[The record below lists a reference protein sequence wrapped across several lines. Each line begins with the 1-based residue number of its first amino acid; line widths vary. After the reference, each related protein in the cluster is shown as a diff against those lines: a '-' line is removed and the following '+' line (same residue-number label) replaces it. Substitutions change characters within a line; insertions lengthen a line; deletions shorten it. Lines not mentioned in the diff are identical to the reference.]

1 MIDSKYDILPFLP
14 ETRLEQ
20 VAEGITLSHPLSRRG
35 YGPGFIVVVQSTGV
49 AGPNKLAIE
58 GGVPS
63 PLMKYAEEGFVT
75 VEITEAALGASSDA
89 LAKAVAAIAACSST
103 RVADESKP
111 INGAGLIA
119 YTPQLWNKI
128 APQLKSSPTVLGA
141 AVYGDLSS
149 APTLAASPVPFVQH
163 LAGKATDLPP
173 RTAQLTAHDY
183 ETVTSALFATPF
195 QEHWNYAAESVSHS
209 RNLTFFKKLLGGPY
223 FDLEALWD
231 EHTYYEFENRS
242 LECTMGTM
250 VQEPYVNHVPTLTG
264 GIGRQELTAFYR
276 DHFIFKNPDDIE
288 TVLLSRS
295 MGIDRVIDEQLFKCT
310 HNTQID
316 WLAPGIPPTGKKLNV
331 AMVAVV
337 NIRGDR
343 LYHEHIWWDQGTV
356 LAQLGLMPEHLPF
369 PTPAG
374 GLSNGHAALQGKK
387 LEYRVPVAGDET
399 ARKLEIKESV
409 KSNEMFA
416 FDVREARN

>member
-1 MIDSKYDILPFLP
+1 MINTKYDKLPFLP

-20 VAEGITLSHPLSRRG
+20 VTEGITLSHPLSRRG
-35 YGPGFIVVVQSTGV
+35 HGPGFIVVVPSTGT
-49 AGPNKLAIE
+49 AGPGVLAIK
-58 GGVPS
+58 GGTPS
-63 PLMKYAEEGFVT
+63 PLMKWAEEGFVT
-75 VEITEAALGASSDA
+75 VEITEAALSASSDA
-89 LAKAVAAIAACSST
+89 VVKACAAIAACEST
-103 RVADESKP
+103 QAADPAVSRD
-111 INGAGLIA
+111 GVGLVA
-119 YTPQLWNKI
+119 YTAELWNKVVS
-128 APQLKSSPTVLGA
+128 QLPASPVVIGA
-141 AVYGDLSS
+141 AVYADVSVASS
-149 APTLAASPVPFVQH
+149 LAPSPIPLVQH
-163 LAGKATDLPP
+163 LAGKAEVVPP
-173 RTAQLTAHDY
+173 RTPNLTAYDY
-183 ETVTSALFATPF
+183 DTVSSASFALPF
-195 QEHWNYAAESVSHS
+195 QADFNYAAEGVSHS

-264 GIGRQELTAFYR
+264 GIGREELTAFYR

-310 HNTQID
+310 HNSQID
-316 WLAPGIPPTGKKLNV
+316 WLAPGIPPTGKKLCIP
-331 AMVAVV
+331 MTAVV

-356 LAQLGLMPEHLPF
+356 LAQLGLMPEYLPF
-369 PTPAG
+369 PSPAG
-374 GLSNGHAALQGKK
+374 AGGKS
-387 LEYRVPVAGDET
+387 LEYRVPVGGEET

-416 FDVREARN
+416 FVMRVVEE